1 MRLVMGGDVKHKTHP
16 PVDCPSFAAG
26 VRFQS
31 LLAAPGQ
38 LPLADVVHVDLWNLG
53 RLERDECMEAVQFTG
68 RSLLGF
74 CRMRTGNSF
83 DVFARMFS
91 TMSGNQ
97 PVIRTSLGHGMIW
110 FFAAA

>member
-1 MRLVMGGDVKHKTHP
+1 MGGEVKHKTLP

-38 LPLADVVHVDLWNLG
+38 LSLAEVLRVDLWNLG
-53 RLERDECMEAVQFTG
+53 RLERVECMEAVQFTG
-68 RSLLGF
+68 RSILGF
-74 CRMRTGNSF
+74 CRMHTGDSF

-91 TMSGNQ
+91 MMSGNQ
-97 PVIRTSLGHGMIW
+97 PVTRTSLGHGMIW